1 MTGEDLSGIVLFR
14 GMTTDETKE
23 ALSALFAREKTYKKG
38 GLIMRA
44 GSVTN
49 NMGIVLSGSV
59 SIESVDAWGGC
70 TILSHVPEC
79 GFFAETYA
87 LLRDEVMLV
96 DVRANEDCR
105 IMLLDMTRLRPGGD
119 ESEGWRR
126 KLTANLLS
134 ISLQKNLTLSARS
147 FHTAPR
153 TIRRRVLS
161 YLSHIAIREK
171 KTQFEIPFDRRQ
183 LADYLSVE
191 RTALSKELSRM
202 QKEGLISV
210 KKNRFTLYDVS
221 GFLE

>member
-70 TILSHVPEC
+70 TILSHVPER

-87 LLRDEVMLV
+87 LLRGEVMLV

-119 ESEGWRR
+119 ESEDWHR

-134 ISLQKNLTLSARS
+134 ISLQKNLALSARS

-153 TIRRRVLS
+153 TIRLRWPIS
-161 YLSHIAIREK
+161 MIR
-171 KTQFEIPFDRRQ
+171 
-183 LADYLSVE
+183 A
-191 RTALSKELSRM
+191 
-202 QKEGLISV
+202 
-210 KKNRFTLYDVS
+210 
-221 GFLE
+221 